1 MLSLLIPFG
10 LLAAVAM
17 LLIVVLLRR
26 GNRRTEN
33 ADGLLIEQQRRAQ
46 ARTDRTTYGAG
57 AVRHSTTP
65 FGDRLRP

>member
-1 MLSLLIPFG
+1 MFALLTLFG
-10 LLAAVAM
+10 LLAAVAT

-33 ADGLLIEQQRRAQ
+33 ADGLLIEQRRRAQ
-46 ARTDRTTYGAG
+46 ARADRTTYGAG

-65 FGDRLRP
+65 FGDRSRP